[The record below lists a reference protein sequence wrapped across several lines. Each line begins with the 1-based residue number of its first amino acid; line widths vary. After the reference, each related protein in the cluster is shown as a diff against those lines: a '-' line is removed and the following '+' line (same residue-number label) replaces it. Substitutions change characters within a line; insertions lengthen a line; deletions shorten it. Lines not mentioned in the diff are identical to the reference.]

1 MKIPFGL
8 AEITKLDI
16 EHCALLSIILGFH
29 KNNKPLFMLNKPLSK
44 ITGMSENKV
53 RQKLKNLQNAGWIDI
68 QLNVKNDYY
77 FYDRLITFKKD
88 INLLEEQLEALESKL
103 LTFDNNADADILLDY
118 PTENVT
124 PTKNSIVKTLD
135 YPTENVTPT
144 LTKTLDYPTEND
156 THIRLIDNDNRLVI
170 NKEEKN
176 NKNSQIN
183 ELICHQQNEINKI
196 FDGIFDL
203 SVKYSFDNLV
213 NPDATQKLNDLLKS
227 ENMNKLKKTYLD
239 IKKEN
244 TLEKKT
250 YKNVLQYH
258 KDNLKINCLSSIWL
272 YDYEI
277 LKLRMKYNA
286 DYLLDTLY
294 KCDLWLQDPTNFTK
308 RIDHYSFIENW
319 IKRDIGK
326 KLEIKTHIQVDRY
339 KYVNWGVDYDLF
351 K

>member
-1 MKIPFGL
+1 MHKYAKFFRSNNFLILNKDFLTLLNDLNTAVYLSYLIDKYVYFTTNNMITYFEGKEFFFNIQKEIELEIFLSPKQQRSCLENLQKYTIVETKLKGIPAKTFFHIDFNIL
-8 AEITKLDI
+8 YEFIENCEIT
-16 EHCALLSIILGFH
+16 
-29 KNNKPLFMLNKPLSK
+29 
-44 ITGMSENKV
+44 
-53 RQKLKNLQNAGWIDI
+53 
-68 QLNVKNDYY
+68 
-77 FYDRLITFKKD
+77 
-88 INLLEEQLEALESKL
+88 
-103 LTFDNNADADILLDY
+103 
-118 PTENVT
+118 
-124 PTKNSIVKTLD
+124 
-135 YPTENVTPT
+135 
-144 LTKTLDYPTEND
+144 
-156 THIRLIDNDNRLVI
+156 I
-170 NKEEKN
+170 NKEKAQQDVTKGHNYKLQKGTYITNNKELITNTNNKN